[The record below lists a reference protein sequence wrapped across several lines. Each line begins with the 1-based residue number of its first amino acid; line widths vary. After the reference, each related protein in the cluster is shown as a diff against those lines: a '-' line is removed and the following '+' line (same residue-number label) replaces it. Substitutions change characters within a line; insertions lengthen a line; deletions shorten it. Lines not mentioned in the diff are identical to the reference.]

1 MHRPLLPA
9 PTSLLLADSPGYSQQ
24 QVGVAMTTNDLGY
37 SLPLLP
43 SVLPLSLEN
52 ILLWCKWISN
62 PCLSLSIWAVMLG
75 TEVY

>member
-24 QVGVAMTTNDLGY
+24 QVGGAMATNDLGY

-43 SVLPLSLEN
+43 SVLPIVVGEHLMQMN
-52 ILLWCKWISN
+52 FK
-62 PCLSLSIWAVMLG
+62 PVFVTVYLG
-75 TEVY
+75 SDSTYVRY